1 MSGLMYAGTNIGGS
15 GAGDK
20 EKPDLGLDNVAES
33 SFCSYFRGMPKPAAG
48 TVRLFDRND
57 FYSAHGSD
65 AILIADVVF
74 KTHSA
79 LKYLG
84 GGGKDKG
91 LPSITLSTS
100 AAKNFLRDALTARQM
115 RVEIWS
121 NGGGKRNNQWTLAKQ
136 ASPGNLQQLEDMLF
150 VNADIV
156 SSPIVMALKLTTQ
169 DGVRTV
175 GAAFADATNRDL
187 GVAEFPE
194 NDLFSNV
201 ESLLIQLGVKECI
214 VPRDDKGGDVD
225 LAKLRTVIDRCG
237 CVMFETKRA
246 EFAPKNIDQDL
257 RRLLKDE
264 AASISIAELDLAAAM
279 GSATALIA
287 YLGLLNDESN
297 FGQYTLR
304 THDLSQYLRLD
315 NAALRALN
323 LFPEPGQSANGGNKN
338 ASIFGLLNRCKTGQ
352 GQRLLGQWLKQPLV
366 NVHAIEER
374 QNLVEV
380 FVHDVSTRQIVQND
394 FLKMIPD
401 MHRISKRFQKGVA
414 TLEDVVRVYQAV
426 LRLPGLIQA
435 LDDAETPSQVHK
447 DLVASTFLEPLRAH
461 DEALAKL
468 TELVEAT
475 VDLDE
480 LASHNFVIK
489 PDFDAG
495 LKQIK
500 EALDD
505 VRDKLDD
512 QHRAAGKELKMDIE
526 KKLHLEN
533 HSSYG
538 YCFRVTRTDA
548 SLVRNKKGYHD
559 IATVKGGLFFTNGA
573 LRELSTE
580 FRDLSERYNRSQSG
594 LVREVIQIASTYC
607 PPLEQLNV
615 VVAQLDVIVSFA
627 HVSDNAPVP
636 YVKPKVEEKGKSAD
650 LRIHEARHPC
660 LEVQDDINFI
670 PNDTEMVKGE
680 SEFLV
685 ITGPNMGG
693 KSTFIRQV
701 GIVALLAQVGCF
713 VPAAEGATVPVFDCI
728 LARVGAGDSQLKGV
742 STFMAEMLETATILK
757 TATADSLIIIDELG
771 RGTSTYDGFGLAW
784 AISEWITTRIGC
796 KCLFATHFHELTNLA
811 NQQPHVRNLHVV
823 AHITQRPGGS
833 RQDRDITL
841 LYKVEPGISDQSLG
855 INVAELANFPPSV
868 IQLAKRKAE
877 ELEEPED
884 DEPTTL
890 SMAEDVTAEGTAL
903 IEEFMETWAAR
914 SEALAADDDAMDESE
929 GGGGGAEGSASKKRR
944 VDAEAQLRELRKC
957 VEEFRPRIQA
967 NAWASKVLESF

>member
-1 MSGLMYAGTNIGGS
+1 MTDLMYQSTNSGGS
-15 GAGDK
+15 GAGDR
-20 EKPDLGLDNVAES
+20 EKPDLGLDNVAET
-33 SFCSYFRGMPKPAAG
+33 SFCGYFRNMPKPPAG

-84 GGGKDKG
+84 GGGKEKG
-91 LPSITLSTS
+91 LASITLSTA
-100 AAKNFLRDALTARQM
+100 AAKNFLREALTARQM

-121 NGGGKRNNQWTLAKQ
+121 NAGGKRNNQWTLAKQ

-156 SSPIVMALKLTTQ
+156 SSPIVMALKLSTK
-169 DGVRTV
+169 DGVKVV

-194 NDLFSNV
+194 NDLFSNT

-214 VPRDDKGGDVD
+214 LPRDDKGTDAD
-225 LAKLRTVIDRCG
+225 LAKLRSVIDRCG
-237 CVMFETKRA
+237 CVMFDTKKA
-246 EFAPKNIDQDL
+246 DFTSKSIEQDL

-264 AASISIAELDLAAAM
+264 AAGISIPEFDLKTAM
-279 GSATALIA
+279 GSATALIT
-287 YLGLLNDESN
+287 YLGLLSDESN
-297 FGQYTLR
+297 FAQYSIR

-315 NAALRALN
+315 SSALRALN
-323 LFPEPGQSANGGNKN
+323 LFPEPGQAGGNKN
-338 ASIFGLLNRCKTGQ
+338 ASVFGLLNKCKTGQ

-380 FVHDVSTRQIVQND
+380 FVQDVSTRQIIQNEY
-394 FLKMIPD
+394 LKLMPD

-435 LDDAETPSQVHK
+435 LSDAETPSEVHRN
-447 DLVASTFLEPLRAH
+447 LIASAYLEPLRTH
-461 DEALAKL
+461 EEALAKL
-468 TELVEAT
+468 IELVEAT
-475 VDLDE
+475 VDLEE
-480 LASHNFVIK
+480 LAAHNFVIK

-512 QHRAAGKELKMDIE
+512 QHRLAGKELKMDIE

-559 IATVKGGLFFTNGA
+559 IATVKGGLYFTNGA

-580 FRDLSERYNRSQSG
+580 FRDLSEKYNRSQSG

-615 VVAQLDVIVSFA
+615 VLAQLDVIISFA
-627 HVSDNAPVP
+627 HVSENAPVP

-650 LRIHEARHPC
+650 FRIQEARHPC
-660 LEVQDDINFI
+660 LEVQEDVNFI
-670 PNDTEMVKGE
+670 PNDTEMVQGH
-680 SEFLV
+680 SELLV

-693 KSTFIRQV
+693 KSTYIRQV

-713 VPAAEGATVPVFDCI
+713 VPAAEGAVVPVFDCI

-784 AISEWITTRIGC
+784 AISEWITTRIRC

-811 NQQPHVRNLHVV
+811 NQQPHVKNLHVV
-823 AHITQRPGGS
+823 AHITQRQGGTK
-833 RQDRDITL
+833 QDRDITL
-841 LYKVEPGISDQSLG
+841 LYKVEPGIADQSLG

-884 DEPTTL
+884 DEPTAL
-890 SMAEDVTAEGTAL
+890 SMPVEVTAQGTAL
-903 IEEFMETWAAR
+903 IEEFMKTWAAR
-914 SEALAADDDAMDESE
+914 SEALAGASSDEAMDEDEE
-929 GGGGGAEGSASKKRR
+929 GAVSPSKRR
-944 VDAEAQLRELRKC
+944 RIDPERELQELRKY